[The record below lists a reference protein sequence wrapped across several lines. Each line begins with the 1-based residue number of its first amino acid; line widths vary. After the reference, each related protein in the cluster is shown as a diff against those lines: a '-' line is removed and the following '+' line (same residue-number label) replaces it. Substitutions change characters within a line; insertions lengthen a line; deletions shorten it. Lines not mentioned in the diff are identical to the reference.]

1 MKKELHHSGSE
12 AFYETVL
19 KLKNA
24 DECRHFFEDI
34 CSPHELRTIEQ
45 RFLLLYLLTSGSS
58 YSEIAAETGASSAT
72 ISRASR
78 QISNTHC
85 NISEIILRHSEEKES
100 L

>member
-19 KLKNA
+19 KLKDA

-34 CSPHELRTIEQ
+34 CSAHELRTIEQ
-45 RFLLLYLLTSGSS
+45 RFQLLYLLTCGSS
-58 YSEIAAETGASSAT
+58 YSEIEAETGASSAT

-78 QISNTHC
+78 QLNNSHC
-85 NISEIILRHSEEKES
+85 GIAGIIARSAK
-100 L
+100 